1 MNAWRLLISLCVC
14 VVCGWACVGDATDG
28 SDATDASTPE
38 VLTDV
43 EDVANPG
50 APEVSSDVLEVEVM
64 GPALCQG
71 SETYCDRP
79 FNQVA
84 QVCNHN
90 AMASDAYDFWVPTPN
105 QVYDFTRQLDDGV
118 RCLML
123 DSYEWKEDLYFCHSA
138 CGAGRVAM
146 VEGLS
151 EIATWL
157 EANPTE
163 VVTFILEAY
172 ISEAQFLAALAEAGL
187 ANADGSPGGLV
198 YFHDAPPGT
207 PWPTYGE
214 MLEANQRLVV
224 FTDDPQAN
232 GNWHLH
238 WPSYGWET
246 PFNDDTFTC
255 DHGRGEPTAY
265 DNQVFILNHYT
276 LCIAGGCASNG
287 EVNNAY
293 ETVLSR
299 ATSCWEKDDDMN
311 PWAQIPTF
319 INVDHYQVPTEGA
332 DPALPDVVEAAHA
345 LNALWTGGT
354 SD

>member
-1 MNAWRLLISLCVC
+1 MNAWRLLICVC
-14 VVCGWACVGDATDG
+14 VCGVCGWACTGDATDG
-28 SDATDASTPE
+28 SSPE

-43 EDVANPG
+43 EDVAVPD
-50 APEVSSDVLEVEVM
+50 APEVSSDVLEVEVTA
-64 GPALCQG
+64 PAVCQG

-123 DSYEWKEDLYFCHSA
+123 DTYEWKEDLYFCHSA

-146 VEGLS
+146 VEGLA

-187 ANADGSPGGLV
+187 ANADGSPGGA
-198 YFHDAPPGT
+198 FISMTRPRGHPG
-207 PWPTYGE
+207 PR
-214 MLEANQRLVV
+214 M
-224 FTDDPQAN
+224 
-232 GNWHLH
+232 
-238 WPSYGWET
+238 
-246 PFNDDTFTC
+246 
-255 DHGRGEPTAY
+255 GR
-265 DNQVFILNHYT
+265 
-276 LCIAGGCASNG
+276 
-287 EVNNAY
+287 
-293 ETVLSR
+293 
-299 ATSCWEKDDDMN
+299 
-311 PWAQIPTF
+311 
-319 INVDHYQVPTEGA
+319 
-332 DPALPDVVEAAHA
+332 
-345 LNALWTGGT
+345 
-354 SD
+354 